1 MEKNIFEYS
10 MKNIKMPENKIY
22 VLELLGKIYI
32 LIRRIKWK
40 DKTRKKQPACN
51 MTACGRTI
59 MAWVN
64 AVN

>member
-1 MEKNIFEYS
+1 

-40 DKTRKKQPACN
+40 DKTRRKQPACN